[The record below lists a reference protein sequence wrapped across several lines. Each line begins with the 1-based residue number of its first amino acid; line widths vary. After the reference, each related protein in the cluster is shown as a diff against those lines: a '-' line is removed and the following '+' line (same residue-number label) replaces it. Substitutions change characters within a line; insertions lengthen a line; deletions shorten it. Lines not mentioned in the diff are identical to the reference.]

1 MIEVTCGACGTTH
14 RFADGDVPAAG
25 KMVTCAR
32 CKARLR
38 VPGPADAGFLDLAE
52 PAAGGTGDVIDL
64 ADLPAPKRSA
74 GPAQGKKSTAAA
86 SGPPPIT
93 SPIPTLDIAG
103 LAADVAESS
112 KGISDLPAPVGPTG
126 SRGKPD
132 VKMPAIP
139 PARPGT
145 PPPTPGGRAAAPPA
159 RKPDVPAFELDLPAP
174 VGPTS
179 SKGIVDLPAPVGP
192 TGSRGAVADLPAPVG
207 PTGSRGAVADL
218 PAPVGPTSAKASVMD
233 LPAPVG
239 PTSAKGS
246 VMDLPAPVGP
256 TSAKG
261 SVMDLPAPVG
271 PTSAKGSVMD
281 LPAPVGPTSAKR
293 PAVPAVPPLVPP
305 AARPAAAPAP
315 RPATA
320 PAPTATPTARGIA
333 PLDPVRPA
341 PARGSEA
348 PTLDLDGLDRLDG
361 LDDMLTPGAIGLDD
375 LGDPASAG
383 DDIDLPVPKG
393 FFDDLPQPVD
403 PARTGLPAPVGPR
416 GTADLPA
423 PKGFFD
429 DLPQPS
435 LGASR
440 PPSTAGAGA
449 GAGNFLDEAPPS
461 GLHARAMD
469 LDDLDLAPPSIPPG
483 QVPSFSLPAP
493 AAAAAPYGGSPY
505 GAPGPGAL
513 GDGLDL
519 DGPSGASA
527 PFELPGPAPSPAP
540 RPAPGMS
547 QRLDMS
553 SGGSLGAGGLDLGA
567 PPPRAP
573 LPMGG
578 LDLDAAAPVPAL
590 ELPDSGPDPY
600 GGLDLPGAGPGASSS
615 GVSFKPA
622 GRGGDPAPAPSM
634 PSSSAFDLDI
644 DETKAK
650 PKPIT
655 RAVPIRP
662 QPTSA
667 AAPPRPSRRKRNLLA
682 AAGLV
687 VLAAVGGGLY
697 GYTRW
702 QAQQERAAQVESD
715 IAQARTQL
723 ADASAGHWKR
733 AATFAERAH
742 ELDKD
747 DVAALA
753 LAAQGHYAGYLD
765 EGTEGTRR
773 LAAGAD
779 LVQTLIASGKRGPD
793 ADKALALKAIVDG
806 QTERAVQR
814 LDSVLATAPTDG
826 DALLYLGWARAGAGD
841 WQGAVAAFDRALA
854 AKPKRDIPL
863 HYGRGQAKL
872 GLGDRDGARADFA
885 AVIDK
890 DKEHIGAQVG
900 IAAAAPPAAFSRR
913 EADLLALLERKDIGR
928 ADPRAVARAWI
939 LAGDDARRAGRLDAA
954 RDRYRKA
961 LAILPRAT
969 AALVGEAETELRD
982 GNLEAA
988 VAAAERALQRD
999 PDDVAANLVAA
1010 EVDLRRGK
1018 RAEARSRLDAL
1029 ANRQPP
1035 LQSPLD
1041 RARLLVLTGALLEAQ
1056 PGKEVEALAAYDEA
1070 RAIVGDADV
1079 GPSIAAARLL
1089 ARLADQAGDARRSDE
1104 AADYRKRADALLAP
1118 LAAQAE
1124 ADPATAI
1131 ALGVAYLA
1139 AEDPARAET
1148 WLRRALAARP
1158 TDAEGHFQLAGAL
1171 ERQGKRAD
1179 SLESLRKAFELE
1191 PERVDVGLAL
1201 ARGLDEAGRKSDA
1214 GAMYEKLLAGTDV
1227 SLEVRIRAGRFWA
1240 RSGDIARARAQGAA
1254 IRQADA
1260 DDPNGLFL
1268 EAEGLFA
1275 DRKLIEARRLYQQ
1288 ASDTSEDALFLDG
1301 LGRAAEALGAAQ
1313 GDSRYKDEALRAY
1326 TRASELEPRLLTSVI
1341 GRGRL
1346 LLERRDAAKALAA
1359 LEAAN
1364 QLAPGNPD
1372 VQYGIGVAHQELG
1385 DRKNAVTWLERALA
1399 ARPSAEGFYRLG
1411 LLHYDLDRGRDAAG
1425 ALWSATDLAAADERK
1440 LGTTVAWL
1448 TDAYYLLG
1456 SIENAMRRDAQA
1468 KRAWE
1473 QYLARG
1479 SSNKTQEQEVRRL
1492 MLGLRGR

>member
-32 CKARLR
+32 CKARIA
-38 VPGPADAGFLDLAE
+38 VPGPGGGLLDLAG

-64 ADLPAPKRSA
+64 ADLPAPKRTTGA
-74 GPAQGKKSTAAA
+74 AQGKKSTAAA

-93 SPIPTLDIAG
+93 SPIPTLGIAG

-112 KGISDLPAPVGPTG
+112 KGVSDLPAPVGPAGT
-126 SRGKPD
+126 RGKPD
-132 VKMPAIP
+132 VKLPAIP

-145 PPPTPGGRAAAPPA
+145 PPPIPGGAPRGAPPPA

-174 VGPTS
+174 VGPAS
-179 SKGIVDLPAPVGP
+179 AKGIVDLPAPVGP
-192 TGSRGAVADLPAPVG
+192 AGTRS
-207 PTGSRGAVADL
+207 AVADL
-218 PAPVGPTSAKASVMD
+218 PAPVGPTSAKGAVMD

-239 PTSAKGS
+239 PTSAKGA

-256 TSAKG
+256 ASAKG
-261 SVMDLPAPVG
+261 GPV
-271 PTSAKGSVMD
+271 VD

-293 PAVPAVPPLVPP
+293 PAVPAVPPV
-305 AARPAAAPAP
+305 AARAPAP
-315 RPATA
+315 AT
-320 PAPTATPTARGIA
+320 PTPTARGLA
-333 PLDPVRPA
+333 PLEPVRPA
-341 PARGSEA
+341 PAKGSET
-348 PTLDLDGLDRLDG
+348 PTLDLDA

-375 LGDPASAG
+375 LGAPAAG

-403 PARTGLPAPVGPR
+403 PARSGLPAPVGP
-416 GTADLPA
+416 TASSTSDLPA

-440 PPSTAGAGA
+440 PPSTGG
-449 GAGNFLDEAPPS
+449 GSFLEDPPPS
-461 GLHARAMD
+461 GVHARAMD

-483 QVPSFSLPAP
+483 QVPSFTLPAP
-493 AAAAAPYGGSPY
+493 APAAPRSG
-505 GAPGPGAL
+505 PGPGAL

-519 DGPSGASA
+519 GEPP
-527 PFELPGPAPSPAP
+527 PFELPGPSAAP
-540 RPAPGMS
+540 RPAPGVS

-573 LPMGG
+573 MPMGG
-578 LDLDAAAPVPAL
+578 LDLDAAPPPAL
-590 ELPDSGPDPY
+590 ELPDAGPDPY
-600 GGLDLPGAGPGASSS
+600 GGLDLPGAAPGASSP
-615 GVSFKPA
+615 GVVSFKPA
-622 GRGGDPAPAPSM
+622 GRAADAGTAGPSG
-634 PSSSAFDLDI
+634 SAFDLDI

-650 PKPIT
+650 PKPVT

-662 QPTSA
+662 QPSSA
-667 AAPPRPSRRKRNLLA
+667 AAPPRPSKRKRNILA

-687 VLAAVGGGLY
+687 VLAAAGGGFY

-715 IAQARTQL
+715 VAQARAQI
-723 ADASAGHWKR
+723 ADGSAGHWKR

-753 LAAQGHYAGYLD
+753 LAAQAHYAGFLD

-773 LAAGAD
+773 LSAGAD
-779 LVQTLIASGKRGPD
+779 LVQTLIATGKRGAD

-814 LDSVLATAPTDG
+814 LDGVLATAPADA

-841 WQGAVAAFDRALA
+841 WQGAVEIYDRALA
-854 AKPKRDIPL
+854 AKPRREIPL
-863 HYGRGQAKL
+863 YYGRGQAKL

-885 AVIDK
+885 AVIDR

-900 IAAAAPPAAFSRR
+900 LAAAAPPATFSRR
-913 EADLLALLERKDIGR
+913 EADLLALLERKDIAK
-928 ADPRAVARAWI
+928 ADSRAVARAWI

-969 AALVGEAETELRD
+969 AAIVGEAETELRD

-988 VAAAERALQRD
+988 VGAVERALQRD
-999 PDDVAANLVAA
+999 PDDIGANLVAA
-1010 EVDLRRGK
+1010 EVDIRRGK
-1018 RAEARSRLDAL
+1018 AGEAKSRLAAL
-1029 ANRQPP
+1029 GNRQPP
-1035 LQSPLD
+1035 LQSPAD
-1041 RARLLVLTGALLEAQ
+1041 RARLLVLTGALLETEA
-1056 PGKEVEALAAYDEA
+1056 GKESEALAAYDEA
-1070 RAIVGDADV
+1070 RAIVGGADV

-1089 ARLADQAGDARRSDE
+1089 ARLAEKAAAARKSDE

-1124 ADPATAI
+1124 ADPATSI

-1148 WLRRALAARP
+1148 WLRRALVARP
-1158 TDAEGHFQLAGAL
+1158 TDAEAHFQLAGAL
-1171 ERQGKRAD
+1171 ERQGKRPE
-1179 SLESLRKAFELE
+1179 SLEALRKAFDLE
-1191 PERVDVGLAL
+1191 PARVDVGLAL
-1201 ARGLDEAGRKSDA
+1201 ARGLDEAGRKADA
-1214 GAMYEKLLAGTDV
+1214 GAMYEKLLAGADV
-1227 SLEVRIRAGRFWA
+1227 PLEVRIRAGRFWA
-1240 RSGDIARARAQGAA
+1240 RTGDVARARAQGEA
-1254 IRQADA
+1254 IRAIDA
-1260 DDPNGLFL
+1260 NNPNGMYL

-1275 DRKLIEARRLYQQ
+1275 DKKLIEARRLYQQ
-1288 ASDTSEDALFLDG
+1288 ATDVAEDPLFLDG
-1301 LGRAAEALGAAQ
+1301 LGRTSEALGAAQ

-1326 TRASELEPRLLTSVI
+1326 TRASELAPTLLSSVI

-1364 QLAPGNPD
+1364 QLKPGDPD

-1385 DRKNAVTWLERALA
+1385 DRKNAVTWLARALA
-1399 ARPSAEGFYRLG
+1399 ARPRAEGFYRLG
-1411 LLHYDLDRGRDAAG
+1411 LLHYDLDRGREASD
-1425 ALWSATDLAAADERK
+1425 ALWSAVGYATEDERK
-1440 LGTTVAWL
+1440 LGATIPWL
-1448 TDAYYLLG
+1448 TDALYLLG
-1456 SIENAMRRDAQA
+1456 SIENQLRRDAQA
-1468 KRAWE
+1468 RRAWE

-1479 SSNKTQEQEVRRL
+1479 PSNQTQEKEVRRL